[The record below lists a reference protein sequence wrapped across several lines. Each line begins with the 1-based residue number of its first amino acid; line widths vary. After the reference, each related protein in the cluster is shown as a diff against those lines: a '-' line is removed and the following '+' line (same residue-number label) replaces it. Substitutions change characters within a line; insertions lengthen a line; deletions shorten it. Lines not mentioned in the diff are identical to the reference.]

1 MKKKKPC
8 PEKYKHCY
16 GKNKWSFSSLTFQ
29 RSRFSTRH
37 HLSFLTGLLI
47 TFIIIFLSIISFWY
61 TPYDAYKMDV
71 RSRFLTPSLSHPFGT
86 DEYGRDLLSRCM
98 VGGQIA
104 LQVGIISTVI
114 ALFGGLIVGF
124 LSGMSNRVV
133 DEILMRLM
141 DGLFAFPA
149 IVFAIAIVSVFGANI
164 VNAMIAIGIVR
175 IPIFARQ
182 VRNETISLKQRF
194 FVIASQSIG
203 TKLPIM
209 IWKHFLPHISASLTV
224 LVTTNFAFAILSE
237 AGLSYIGLGTQ
248 PPFPS
253 WGRLLMDSQNYMD
266 RAPWLALFPGIMMA
280 LTVLGFTLLGNG
292 LRDFSDPRY

>member
-1 MKKKKPC
+1 MTKVKTDA
-8 PEKYKHCY
+8 EKYKHCY
-16 GKNKWSFSSLTFQ
+16 GKNKWSFCSLTLQ
-29 RSRFSTRH
+29 RSRFKARH
-37 HLSFLTGLLI
+37 HGSFLSGL
-47 TFIIIFLSIISFWY
+47 IISLVVVFLAVLSVWY
-61 TPYDAYKMDV
+61 TPYDAYQMDV
-71 RSRFLTPSLSHPFGT
+71 RSRFLSPSLSHPFGT
-86 DEYGRDLLSRCM
+86 DEYGRDLFSRCM
-98 VGGQIA
+98 VGGRIA

-114 ALFGGLIVGF
+114 SLFGGLVLGF
-124 LSGMSNRVV
+124 VSGLSHKVV
-133 DEILMRLM
+133 DEILMRFM

-149 IVFAIAIVSVFGANI
+149 IVFAIAVVSVFGADI

-194 FVIASQSIG
+194 FVIASRSIG
-203 TKLPIM
+203 TRVPVM
-209 IWKHFLPHISASLTV
+209 IWKHFLPHINASLTV
-224 LVTTNFAFAILSE
+224 LITTNFAFAILSE

-253 WGRLLMDSQNYMD
+253 WGRLLMESQNYMD
-266 RAPWLALFPGIMMA
+266 RAPWLAVFPGIMMA

>member
-1 MKKKKPC
+1 MTKKKTEA
-8 PEKYKHCY
+8 EKYKHCY
-16 GKNKWSFSSLTFQ
+16 GKNKWSFCSLTFQ
-29 RSRFSTRH
+29 RSRFKASH
-37 HLSFLTGLLI
+37 HGSFLSGLII
-47 TFIIIFLSIISFWY
+47 TFFVVLLAVLSFWY

-71 RSRFLTPSLSHPFGT
+71 RSRFLSPSLSHPFGT
-86 DEYGRDLLSRCM
+86 DEYGRDLFSRCM
-98 VGGQIA
+98 VGGRIA

-114 ALFGGLIVGF
+114 SLFGGLILGF
-124 LSGMSNRVV
+124 ISGMSNRLV
-133 DEILMRLM
+133 DEILMRFM

-149 IVFAIAIVSVFGANI
+149 IVFAIAIVSVFGADI

-182 VRNETISLKQRF
+182 VRSETISLKHRF
-194 FVIASQSIG
+194 FVIASRSIG
-203 TKLPIM
+203 TRLPVM
-209 IWKHFLPHISASLTV
+209 IWKHFLPHIKASLTV
-224 LVTTNFAFAILSE
+224 LITTNFAFAILSE

-253 WGRLLMDSQNYMD
+253 WGRLLMESQNYMD
-266 RAPWLALFPGIMMA
+266 RAPWLAIFPGIMMA

>member
-1 MKKKKPC
+1 MKNKKPC

-29 RSRFSTRH
+29 LSHFRTRH
-37 HLSFLTGLLI
+37 HASFIGGL
-47 TFIIIFLSIISFWY
+47 IIILFVVFLSILSFWY
-61 TPYDAYKMDV
+61 TPYDAYKMDI
-71 RSRFLTPSLSHPFGT
+71 RSRFLSPSISHPFGT
-86 DEYGRDLLSRCM
+86 DEYGRDLFSRCM

-114 ALFGGLIVGF
+114 ALFGGLVVGF
-124 LSGMSNRVV
+124 LSGMSNKVV

-149 IVFAIAIVSVFGANI
+149 IVFAIAIVSVFGADI

-182 VRNETISLKQRF
+182 VRNETISLKHRF

-203 TKLPIM
+203 TRLPVM
-209 IWKHFLPHISASLTV
+209 IWKHFLPHIGASLTV

-253 WGRLLMDSQNYMD
+253 WGRLLMESQNYMD
-266 RAPWLALFPGIMMA
+266 RAPWLAIFPGIMMA